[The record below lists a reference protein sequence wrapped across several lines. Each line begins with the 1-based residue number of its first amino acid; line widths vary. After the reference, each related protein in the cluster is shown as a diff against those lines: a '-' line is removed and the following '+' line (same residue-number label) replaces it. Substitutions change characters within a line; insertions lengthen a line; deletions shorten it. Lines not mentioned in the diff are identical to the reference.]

1 METMEQAIALFK
13 SEQNELQNT
22 HSQQTVCRMADGRS
36 VKQVDDCTF
45 EVTTYKGKPATQAE
59 IAKET
64 AQLLVAYPKMTDAF
78 MAVLMQEIVED
89 NWTIEHVKDA
99 VKSLKRRQLYPT
111 FTIGDF
117 MSYDKPFKLYNHS
130 GYEWLITSH
139 RAIDADS
146 CGPKSDFGK
155 ITIEGKVFFY
165 LKKDLPIKK

>member
-1 METMEQAIALFK
+1 
-13 SEQNELQNT
+13 
-22 HSQQTVCRMADGRS
+22 MADGRS
-36 VKQVDDCTF
+36 VKQVDNYSF

-64 AQLLVAYPKMTDAF
+64 AQLLVAYPKMPDSF
-78 MAVLMQEIVED
+78 MALLMQEIVED

-117 MSYDKPFKLYNHS
+117 MSYDKPMKLYNHS
-130 GYEWLITSH
+130 GYEWLVTSK
-139 RAIDADS
+139 RAVDKDG

-155 ITIEGKVFFY
+155 IKIDDQVFFY
-165 LKKDLPIKK
+165 LKKDLPIKR